1 MLWTDHSFHL
11 KGELNRRCIALLR
24 KKHFFAQFLVMFGIK
39 KTDVSCETAILR
51 PAVCVSDVRNKASMC
66 GKSFEKCHVPAV
78 FCSSLAKSK
87 LTWLCPNELG
97 FEAEKIQ
104 QLLEVLIKTAE
115 CSRQIIF
122 EQFVYAV
129 RPTYMFDLIPL

>member
-1 MLWTDHSFHL
+1 
-11 KGELNRRCIALLR
+11 
-24 KKHFFAQFLVMFGIK
+24 MFGK
-39 KTDVSCETAILR
+39 KKINVSCETAILR
-51 PAVCVSDVRNKASMC
+51 PAVCVSDVKNKASMC
-66 GKSFEKCHVPAV
+66 GKSFEKCHVPAL

-87 LTWLCPNELG
+87 LTWPHELG

-122 EQFVYAV
+122 EHFVYVV
-129 RPTYMFDLIPL
+129 RPTYIFNLILL